1 MNPEQAL
8 LSTLDYAIFFGSLI
22 LVMIIGLWA
31 GRKEDTAEDF
41 YLAGK
46 GARWWGVAGS
56 IFGSNVSANHI
67 VGMMGVGFSL
77 GFVES
82 HFEITAI
89 AGLLLL
95 CYFFL
100 PVYRKLNIYTLS
112 DYLSRRYDD
121 RSRVAYALIMI
132 TIIVVV
138 MMVPAFYIGSKAL
151 NILLVDQA
159 QVQQALE
166 SAAAGQPTGIQIEQ
180 STYVLGILIMAIVAG
195 SYTILGGLKA
205 VIITD
210 VIQSV
215 FMLVGAA
222 IVAWLTFGQAEIGG
236 WDGMRALD
244 AKGKDLMHL
253 YLPMNHPAR
262 PWTGMLSGLLIL
274 HFYYWSANQFIV
286 QRALAAR
293 SDREARLGIVTAG
306 FFKLLI
312 PFMSIGTGV
321 AAFYYFQATMPGVP
335 VDGDTAFPLLM
346 REVVAPVGFGLA
358 GLVAAGL
365 IGAILSS
372 VDSMLNSAATLIT
385 FDIYKR
391 FINPQANEKQLI
403 RIGRFCIAGF
413 VIGSALLAIFIFDPN
428 SKEPF
433 FTYVARHQS
442 RLIAGLVVA
451 FGLGMLWRGAT
462 AAGGFAAIL
471 TGVVVSY
478 GLLPLYAK
486 TLGQSETVAAWL
498 GTELNFFHAVFVA
511 AICATIVHILVSKR
525 TQPDPAKAELTWHGL
540 GLISKERLTAYARR
554 LVMTVVVFAILG
566 ACMAR
571 GVLKPSVAAMLGAGW
586 TLGISLFAIGKA
598 PRPKGEKGLD
608 DRLLASLLAS
618 CAVFVLF
625 YFY

>member
-1 MNPEQAL
+1 MDSSRQL
-8 LSTLDYAIFFGSLI
+8 LSHLDYVIFFGSLI

-31 GRKEDTAEDF
+31 GRKEDTAQDF

-46 GARWWGVAGS
+46 DARWWGVAGS

-121 RSRVAYALIMI
+121 RSRVAYAIIMI

-138 MMVPAFYIGSKAL
+138 MMVPAFYIGSRAL
-151 NILLVDQA
+151 NILLADQSV
-159 QVQQALE
+159 VQQALDA
-166 SAAAGQPTGIQIEQ
+166 AAAGNPTGIQINQ
-180 STYVLGILIMAIVAG
+180 TTYIVGILIMAVVAG
-195 SYTILGGLKA
+195 SYTIFGGLKA

-222 IVAWLTFGQAEIGG
+222 IVAYLTLGQSEIGG
-236 WDGMRALD
+236 WAGMRAMD
-244 AKGKDLMHL
+244 AEGKDLMHL

-262 PWTGMLSGLLIL
+262 PWSGMLSGLLIL

-293 SDREARLGIVTAG
+293 SDREARIGIVTAG

-321 AAFYYFQATMPGVP
+321 AAYYFFQAKMPGVP

-346 REVVAPVGFGLA
+346 REVVAPVGWGLA

-391 FINPQANEKQLI
+391 FVNPDATEKQLI
-403 RIGRFCIAGF
+403 RTGRICITFF
-413 VIGSALLAIFIFDPN
+413 VVGSALLTIFIFDPN
-428 SKEPF
+428 SREPF

-451 FGLGMLWRGAT
+451 FGMGMLWKGAT
-462 AAGGFAAIL
+462 AAGGFASII

-478 GLLPLYAK
+478 GLLPVYAA
-486 TLGQSETVAAWL
+486 TLGKSETFQPWL
-498 GTELNFFHAVFVA
+498 GEQLNFFHAVFVA
-511 AICATIVHILVSKR
+511 AICATIVHFLVSKL
-525 TQPDPAKAELTWHGL
+525 TQPDESKGQLTWHGL
-540 GLISKERLTAYARR
+540 GLISKKQLRIIGIRIL
-554 LVMTVVVFAILG
+554 LSIIVFAVLG
-566 ACMAR
+566 ALMAR
-571 GVLKPSVAAMLGAGW
+571 STIQPSIAAFLGAGW
-586 TLGISLFAIGKA
+586 TLGLIFYAVRQS
-598 PRPKGEKGLD
+598 PRKSEETGLD
-608 DRLLASLLAS
+608 DRHLAGVLAA
-618 CAVFVLF
+618 CAVYVLF

>member
-1 MNPEQAL
+1 
-8 LSTLDYAIFFGSLI
+8 
-22 LVMIIGLWA
+22 
-31 GRKEDTAEDF
+31 
-41 YLAGK
+41 
-46 GARWWGVAGS
+46 
-56 IFGSNVSANHI
+56 
-67 VGMMGVGFSL
+67 
-77 GFVES
+77 
-82 HFEITAI
+82 
-89 AGLLLL
+89 
-95 CYFFL
+95 
-100 PVYRKLNIYTLS
+100 
-112 DYLSRRYDD
+112 
-121 RSRVAYALIMI
+121 MI

-244 AKGKDLMHL
+244 AKGKDLMHPR
-253 YLPMNHPAR
+253 LPMNHPAR

-293 SDREARLGIVTAG
+293 SDRS
-306 FFKLLI
+306 
-312 PFMSIGTGV
+312 PTGHRHGRV
-321 AAFYYFQATMPGVP
+321 FQAAYPLHVHRHGRGRILLFPGHHAGCP
-335 VDGDTAFPLLM
+335 GRRYTAFPLLM

-391 FINPQANEKQLI
+391 FI
-403 RIGRFCIAGF
+403 
-413 VIGSALLAIFIFDPN
+413 
-428 SKEPF
+428 
-433 FTYVARHQS
+433 
-442 RLIAGLVVA
+442 
-451 FGLGMLWRGAT
+451 
-462 AAGGFAAIL
+462 
-471 TGVVVSY
+471 
-478 GLLPLYAK
+478 
-486 TLGQSETVAAWL
+486 
-498 GTELNFFHAVFVA
+498 
-511 AICATIVHILVSKR
+511 
-525 TQPDPAKAELTWHGL
+525 
-540 GLISKERLTAYARR
+540 
-554 LVMTVVVFAILG
+554 
-566 ACMAR
+566 
-571 GVLKPSVAAMLGAGW
+571 KPS
-586 TLGISLFAIGKA
+586 SQ
-598 PRPKGEKGLD
+598 
-608 DRLLASLLAS
+608 
-618 CAVFVLF
+618 
-625 YFY
+625 

>member
-1 MNPEQAL
+1 MNQQL
-8 LSTLDYAIFFGSLI
+8 LSPLDYTIFFGSLI
-22 LVMIIGLWA
+22 LVMVIGLWA
-31 GRKEDTAEDF
+31 GRKEESAQDF

-46 GARWWGVAGS
+46 DARWWGVAGS

-121 RSRVAYALIMI
+121 RSRVAYAIIMI

-138 MMVPAFYIGSKAL
+138 MMVPAFYIGSRSL
-151 NILLVDQA
+151 NILLVDQS
-159 QVQQALE
+159 QIQAALD
-166 SAAAGQPTGIQIEQ
+166 SAATGNPAGIQINHT
-180 STYVLGILIMAIVAG
+180 TYIIGILIMAIVAG
-195 SYTILGGLKA
+195 SYTIIGGLKA

-215 FMLVGAA
+215 LMLVGAA
-222 IVAWLTFGQAEIGG
+222 MVAYLTFGQAEIGG
-236 WDGMRALD
+236 WSGMRALD

-253 YLPMNHPAR
+253 YLPMDHPQR

-293 SDREARLGIVTAG
+293 TDREARIGIVTAG

-335 VDGDTAFPLLM
+335 LSGDTAFPLLM
-346 REVVAPVGFGLA
+346 REVVAPVGWGLA

-391 FINPQANEKQLI
+391 FINPDASEKQLI
-403 RIGRFCIAGF
+403 RTGRICIAIF
-413 VIGSALLAIFIFDPN
+413 VIGSALLTMFIFDPN
-428 SKEPF
+428 TKEPF
-433 FTYVARHQS
+433 FTFVAQHQS
-442 RLIAGLVVA
+442 RLIAGIVVA
-451 FGLGMLWRGAT
+451 FGVGMLWKGAT
-462 AAGGFAAIL
+462 AAGGFAAII
-471 TGVVVSY
+471 TGIVVSY
-478 GLLPLYAK
+478 GLPPLYAK
-486 TLGQSETVAAWL
+486 TLGQNEAVSRWL
-498 GTELNFFHAVFVA
+498 GENLNFFHAVFIAAIVA
-511 AICATIVHILVSKR
+511 ALAHYIVSKL
-525 TQPDPAKAELTWHGL
+525 TKPDESKGQLTWHGL
-540 GLISKERLTAYARR
+540 GLISKEQLVSYGKRLLLTI
-554 LVMTVVVFAILG
+554 LVFASLGTCMVKGLISPAIAATFG
-566 ACMAR
+566 ACWTLCIIIFGIKQAQR
-571 GVLKPSVAAMLGAGW
+571 KNDEQGIDDRYLAGVLAA
-586 TLGISLFAIGKA
+586 
-598 PRPKGEKGLD
+598 
-608 DRLLASLLAS
+608 
-618 CAVFVLF
+618 CAVFILF

>member
-1 MNPEQAL
+1 ML
-8 LSTLDYAIFFGSLI
+8 
-22 LVMIIGLWA
+22 
-31 GRKEDTAEDF
+31 
-41 YLAGK
+41 
-46 GARWWGVAGS
+46 
-56 IFGSNVSANHI
+56 
-67 VGMMGVGFSL
+67 
-77 GFVES
+77 
-82 HFEITAI
+82 
-89 AGLLLL
+89 
-95 CYFFL
+95 FFL

-151 NILLVDQA
+151 NILLVDQV

-442 RLIAGLVVA
+442 RLIAGNGS
-451 FGLGMLWRGAT
+451 GLWAWDAVERCHRCRRVCGHLDRG
-462 AAGGFAAIL
+462 GGFLRPVTPLCQNARAVRNGGRLAGDRAQFLSCGVCCCHLCDHRAHPRQQRPNPIL
-471 TGVVVSY
+471 PRPSSPGTGWDS
-478 GLLPLYAK
+478 
-486 TLGQSETVAAWL
+486 
-498 GTELNFFHAVFVA
+498 
-511 AICATIVHILVSKR
+511 
-525 TQPDPAKAELTWHGL
+525 
-540 GLISKERLTAYARR
+540 ISKERLTAYARR
-554 LVMTVVVFAILG
+554 LVMTVVVFAIWAHAWQRGRPEALG
-566 ACMAR
+566 SCHAR
-571 GVLKPSVAAMLGAGW
+571 CGW
-586 TLGISLFAIGKA
+586 TLGILLFAIGKA

>member
-1 MNPEQAL
+1 MNQQL
-8 LSTLDYAIFFGSLI
+8 LSPLDFTIFFGSLI

-31 GRKEDTAEDF
+31 GRKEESAQDF

-46 GARWWGVAGS
+46 DARWWGVAGS

-121 RSRVAYALIMI
+121 RSRVAYAIIMI
-132 TIIVVV
+132 TIIVVI
-138 MMVPAFYIGSKAL
+138 MMVPAFYIGSRSL
-151 NILLVDQA
+151 NILLVDQSQI
-159 QVQQALE
+159 QVALD
-166 SAAAGQPTGIQIEQ
+166 SAAAGNSAKIQINYT
-180 STYVLGILIMAIVAG
+180 TYIIGILVMAVVAG
-195 SYTILGGLKA
+195 SYTIFGGLKA

-215 FMLVGAA
+215 LMLGGAVL
-222 IVAWLTFGQAEIGG
+222 VAYLTFGQAEIGG
-236 WDGMRALD
+236 WSGMRALD

-253 YLPMNHPAR
+253 YLPMNHPGR

-293 SDREARLGIVTAG
+293 SDREARIGIVTAG
-306 FFKLLI
+306 FFKLII
-312 PFMSIGTGV
+312 PFISIGTGV

-335 VDGDTAFPLLM
+335 VDGDTAFPMLM
-346 REVVAPVGFGLA
+346 REVVAPVGWGLA

-385 FDIYKR
+385 FDVYKR
-391 FINPQANEKQLI
+391 FIKPEATDKQLI
-403 RIGRFCIAGF
+403 RVGRQCILLF
-413 VIGSALLAIFIFDPN
+413 VIGSAFLTIFIFDPN
-428 SKEPF
+428 SEKPF
-433 FTYVARHQS
+433 FTYVASHQS

-451 FGLGMLWRGAT
+451 FGVGMLWKGAT
-462 AAGGFAAIL
+462 ATGGFAAIIAGL
-471 TGVVVSY
+471 VVSY
-478 GLLPLYAK
+478 GLPPLYAAS
-486 TLGQSETVAAWL
+486 LGQNKTIASL
-498 GTELNFFHAVFVA
+498 FGQNLNFFHAVFVA
-511 AICATIVHILVSKR
+511 AIVSTLVHVIVSKL
-525 TQPDPAKAELTWHGL
+525 TMADDQKSQLTWHGL
-540 GLISKERLTAYARR
+540 GLISKDQLVSYGKRLLLSA
-554 LVMTVVVFAILG
+554 LVFAGLG
-566 ACMAR
+566 SCMVNNFISPA
-571 GVLKPSVAAMLGAGW
+571 VAATFGSCW
-586 TLGISLFAIGKA
+586 TLSIILFGVKQSQ
-598 PRPKGEKGLD
+598 RKDNEKGID
-608 DRLLASLLAS
+608 DRYLAGILAS
-618 CAVFVLF
+618 CAVFILF